1 MNPYQTAF
9 KWRSQPFICGITHE
23 GKHKPSSS
31 GARLYLRGPDKLVE
45 ECFNVVLRLLPQ
57 QDFDDDAESNFAVC
71 TLQDG
76 RRIRWAA
83 MTHEAVLAELGL
95 PDQGAWQKLTT
106 QQKSKA
112 DRAAADAVAVA
123 AAVAGAAKFAAA
135 AW

>member
-1 MNPYQTAF
+1 
-9 KWRSQPFICGITHE
+9 
-23 GKHKPSSS
+23 
-31 GARLYLRGPDKLVE
+31 LYLRGPDKLVE

-76 RRIRWAA
+76 RRIRRAA

-95 PDQGAWQKLTT
+95 PDHGAWQKLT